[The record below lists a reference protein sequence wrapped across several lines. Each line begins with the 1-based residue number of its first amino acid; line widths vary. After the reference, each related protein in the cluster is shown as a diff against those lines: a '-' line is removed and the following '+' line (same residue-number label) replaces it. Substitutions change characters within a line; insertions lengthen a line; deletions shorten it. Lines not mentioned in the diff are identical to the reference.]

1 MAVAD
6 ADYGFTYVDVGAY
19 GRENDANIFANSTF
33 GQRLQH
39 GTLQL
44 PSADPGDLE
53 YVFIGDEAFQ
63 LQQRIMRPYPGA
75 RLGGI
80 GEGDY
85 HQRLIYNYRL
95 SRARRVVENAFGI
108 LVATIPKH
116 ETMVIM

>member
-6 ADYGFTYVDVGAY
+6 ADYAFTYVDVGAY
-19 GRENDANIFANSTF
+19 GLTLDNEANIFANSTF

-39 GTLQL
+39 ATLQL
-44 PSADPGDLE
+44 PSADPGELE

-63 LQQRIMRPYPGA
+63 LRQRIMRPYPGS
-75 RLGGI
+75 RLRGI

-95 SRARRVVENAFGI
+95 SRARRVVENAFRI
-108 LVATIPKH
+108 LVTRCAH
-116 ETMVIM
+116 SGS